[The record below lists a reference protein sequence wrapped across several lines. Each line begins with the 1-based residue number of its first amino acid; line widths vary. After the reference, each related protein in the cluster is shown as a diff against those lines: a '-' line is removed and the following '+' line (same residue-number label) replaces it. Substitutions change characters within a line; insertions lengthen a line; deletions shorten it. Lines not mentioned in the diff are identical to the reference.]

1 MHALVEP
8 FLLTVIDFDRGQ
20 NLVGGLEGQGDEQF
34 SRASYMEVKSVDG
47 LVISALHN
55 VGLALAD
62 YIIEDDVL
70 ATDEH
75 EGVVVDK
82 DAVLANGLLKA
93 PKRGLKRDR
102 NSVNDLM
109 IGLGKHLLLDDSFTV

>member
-1 MHALVEP
+1 
-8 FLLTVIDFDRGQ
+8 
-20 NLVGGLEGQGDEQF
+20 
-34 SRASYMEVKSVDG
+34 MEVKSVDG